1 MLISTKIVSILVAL
15 LTLITGASAVT
26 TETTEAADAIQIQH
40 GYVLEMLDGGAF
52 LLLNQDN
59 QTVQV
64 NTDENTVFDLAEAI
78 QAGQYVMVDFN
89 GVTTR
94 SIPAQLYAQRVYG
107 ATIQG
112 VVSTVGEGEVTLI
125 ADDTQQEYIVHLPED
140 LALPAEG
147 EHIAVHFNGV
157 VTMSLPA
164 QLGALAWDVIPDA
177 EMRAE

>member
-1 MLISTKIVSILVAL
+1 MTAKIVSILLAL
-15 LTLITGASAVT
+15 LILISGTAAASFDP
-26 TETTEAADAIQIQH
+26 ETDLQTQH
-40 GYVLEMLDGGAF
+40 GYILEMLDDGSF

-64 NTDENTVFDLAEAI
+64 NTDKNTVFDLAEAI

-89 GVTTR
+89 GATTR

-107 ATIQG
+107 ATLKGI
-112 VVSTVGEGEVTLI
+112 VSAVNEREVTLI
-125 ADDTQQEYIVHLPED
+125 EDETQQEYIVHLPED
-140 LALPAEG
+140 VELPTEG
-147 EHIAVHFNGV
+147 EHIAVHFNGA

>member
-1 MLISTKIVSILVAL
+1 MLISTKIVSILLAL
-15 LTLITGASAVT
+15 LTLVTGASAVT
-26 TETTEAADAIQIQH
+26 TETADAVQIQH
-40 GYVLEMLDGGAF
+40 GYVLEMLDDGAF
-52 LLLNQDN
+52 LLLNQGN

-64 NTDENTVFDLAEAI
+64 NTDKNTVFDLAEAI

-89 GVTTR
+89 GATTR

-107 ATIQG
+107 ATLKGI
-112 VVSTVGEGEVTLI
+112 VSAVNEREVTLI
-125 ADDTQQEYIVHLPED
+125 EDETQQEYIVHLPED
-140 LALPAEG
+140 VELPTEG
-147 EHIAVHFNGV
+147 EHIAVHFNGA